1 MIKTITEYQEL
12 AKRTCP
18 TLGSLDE
25 DLVHMKLGV
34 FTEIG
39 ELLDVIK
46 KHLAY
51 GKVMDVVNVGEEI
64 ADVVWYMANEAT
76 FNGIMIREDLGGW
89 NRTHMIPLAT
99 THNIIDNCQDLM
111 AFYCGYVEDQSK
123 HIHAIDFRVYLMKEI
138 ADYFELD
145 FMQILT
151 NNINKLKVRYPDKF
165 DTDKAINRNLDRERI
180 ELEK

>member
-18 TLGSLDE
+18 TLGSHAE

-51 GKVMDVVNVGEEI
+51 GKAMDVVNIGEEI
-64 ADVVWYMANEAT
+64 ADVVWYIVNNST
-76 FNGIMIREDLGGW
+76 FRGYTIHHIPPEFASIISIPNVIDYCERIMCCYILDGDDERIESYGG
-89 NRTHMIPLAT
+89 
-99 THNIIDNCQDLM
+99 HNQ
-111 AFYCGYVEDQSK
+111 V
-123 HIHAIDFRVYLMKEI
+123 AILKSI
-138 ADYFELD
+138 ADYFELN
-145 FMQILT
+145 FLQILT

-165 DTDKAINRNLDRERI
+165 DTEKAINRNLDRERI

>member
-12 AKRTCP
+12 AKRTFND
-18 TLGSLDE
+18 LGNDYDNL
-25 DLVHMKLGV
+25 LHIKLGV
-34 FTEIG
+34 ITEIG

-46 KHLAY
+46 KHVGY
-51 GKVMDVVNVGEEI
+51 KKPMDIVNIGEEI
-64 ADVVWYMANEAT
+64 ADTVFYLVNRLTIKGHPFSYSAFETAT
-76 FNGIMIREDLGGW
+76 YKPQNLAGCISLCFDILNVYTQHTITSHKYTLA
-89 NRTHMIPLAT
+89 IPEFTVSALK
-99 THNIIDNCQDLM
+99 
-111 AFYCGYVEDQSK
+111 G
-123 HIHAIDFRVYLMKEI
+123 I